1 MKKEKQLLLDEIN
14 AGMTAHGAFI
24 ITQYKKL
31 PATKANLFRRQLQTM
46 GSHFEVVKKR
56 LFIKALEKEGTKL
69 DLETLGG
76 HVGLVFISGEA
87 MDTLKTVL
95 KFSDENEGTFAFLGG
110 RLDGLMVSGADME
123 MISKLPGRD
132 QLRSEF
138 LGLLEAPMAQT
149 LSVIEQVLSSVVT
162 CLDSKAAEGDK

>member
-14 AGMTAHGAFI
+14 AGIAGHGAFI
-24 ITQYKKL
+24 ITQYKKM
-31 PATKANLFRRQLQTM
+31 PATKANLFRRELQKM

-56 LFIKALEKEGTKL
+56 LFVKVLEKEGTKL
-69 DLETLGG
+69 DLDALSG

-87 MDTLKTVL
+87 IDTLKAVL
-95 KFSDENEGTFAFLGG
+95 KFSDDNEGTFVFLGG
-110 RLDGLMVSGADME
+110 KLDGAMLSGADME